1 MSRIATSGEI
11 PAATLPCAGGGHIAY
26 RRREGGGPELLFL
39 GGFRSDM
46 TGTKAA
52 ALDGFAAATERAY
65 TRFDYRGHGASSGKF
80 EDLTVGDWIADALAV
95 LDQATQ
101 GPLILIGSSMGA
113 WIAIH
118 AALARP
124 ERVAGLLTIAAA
136 PDFTE
141 DLIWARLTETQRER
155 MRKDGRLLRPSDY
168 AAEPDVLTLRLVEEG
183 RGHLVLRA
191 PIPIACPVRL
201 LHGTAD
207 ADVPWQ
213 RSLALLERLESHD
226 ARLLLIKNGDHRLSE
241 PSQIEAMLAAVA
253 ELAGR

>member
-39 GGFRSDM
+39 GGFRSNM

-141 DLIWARLTETQRER
+141 DLIWARLTETHADLRPLL
-155 MRKDGRLLRPSDY
+155 GRLTDGISQMSTGLDDATR
-168 AAEPDVLTLRLVEEG
+168 AHIRNLDVYM
-183 RGHLVLRA
+183 
-191 PIPIACPVRL
+191 
-201 LHGTAD
+201 
-207 ADVPWQ
+207 
-213 RSLALLERLESHD
+213 
-226 ARLLLIKNGDHRLSE
+226 ARLIEEMISGREEMVRQIRSDIKLLARTI
-241 PSQIEAMLAAVA
+241 AAVGEEA
-253 ELAGR
+253 NRA